1 MGSEATMRTGCRVAL
16 VALLAATA
24 GAAAQVS
31 PPQPPQ
37 PPQAQPSA
45 AAPTQRG
52 PVSSALNYVPG
63 IGDMMNILVQPRH
76 AKLGLAAR
84 ERNWD
89 LAAYALKELDQALQT
104 VAKVQP
110 KYKNFTVSE
119 AIESMT
125 GEAMRNLDD
134 AVRARNMKQFTEAYG
149 ELTDGC
155 NSCHTA
161 LNLPFIV
168 IKPPEASSFPNQEF
182 KAP

>member
-1 MGSEATMRTGCRVAL
+1 MRTGFRIAIA
-16 VALLAATA
+16 ALLAATA

-37 PPQAQPSA
+37 AQQPA
-45 AAPTQRG
+45 QQQRG
-52 PVSSALNYVPG
+52 PASSALSYVPG
-63 IGDMMNILVQPRH
+63 IGDMMNLLVQPRH
-76 AKLGLAAR
+76 AKLGIAAR

-89 LAAYALKELDQALQT
+89 LAAYALKELDQAFST

-110 KYKNFTVSE
+110 KYRNFTVSE

-168 IKPPEASSFPNQEF
+168 IKPPEASSFPNQDF
-182 KAP
+182 TAH

>member
-1 MGSEATMRTGCRVAL
+1 MRTAFRIAL
-16 VALLAATA
+16 ATLLAATA

-31 PPQPPQ
+31 PPQPPSAQQ
-37 PPQAQPSA
+37 PAQQ
-45 AAPTQRG
+45 QRG
-52 PVSSALNYVPG
+52 PASSSLSYVPG

-89 LAAYALKELDQALQT
+89 LAAYALKELDQALST

-125 GEAMRNLDD
+125 GEAMRSLDD
-134 AVRARNMKQFTEAYG
+134 AIRARNMKQFAEAYG

-161 LNLPFIV
+161 LNLQFIK
-168 IKPPEASSFPNQEF
+168 IKTPDTSSFPNQDF
-182 KAP
+182 TAP